1 MSVNNFGLFFTR
13 DGTVIRLPV
22 NPEKLP
28 MARDNDNSEY
38 NVLGIGPIMIPRI
51 PKLREVTI
59 SSFFPGR
66 EFSGS
71 NQWGTFHPPEY
82 YIQFFESAMNDKAP
96 IIYTPVRYYENGE
109 PFMTGDTGFEV
120 LVTQFNTEERGGET
134 GDFYYDLTLTEY
146 RDYTPAVS
154 FCTERPAARGDAGGG
169 HSGTLPHNP
178 ARTALCRCGV
188 HCQRLLFL
196 HQLRG

>member
-28 MARDNDNSEY
+28 VARDNDNSEY

-71 NQWGTFHPPEY
+71 NQWGAFHPPEY
-82 YIQFFESAMNDKAP
+82 YIQFFESAMNDKTP
-96 IIYTPVRYYENGE
+96 IIYT
-109 PFMTGDTGFEV
+109 
-120 LVTQFNTEERGGET
+120 LS
-134 GDFYYDLTLTEY
+134 LI
-146 RDYTPAVS
+146 
-154 FCTERPAARGDAGGG
+154 
-169 HSGTLPHNP
+169 HI
-178 ARTALCRCGV
+178 
-188 HCQRLLFL
+188 
-196 HQLRG
+196 

>member
-59 SSFFPGR
+59 SYFYPGR
-66 EFSGS
+66 EFSGI
-71 NQWGTFHPPEY
+71 NQSCTFHPPEN
-82 YIQFFESAMNDKAP
+82 YIQIF
-96 IIYTPVRYYENGE
+96 
-109 PFMTGDTGFEV
+109 
-120 LVTQFNTEERGGET
+120 
-134 GDFYYDLTLTEY
+134 
-146 RDYTPAVS
+146 
-154 FCTERPAARGDAGGG
+154 
-169 HSGTLPHNP
+169 
-178 ARTALCRCGV
+178 
-188 HCQRLLFL
+188 
-196 HQLRG
+196 